1 MEKIKMTTPLVEMDG
16 DEMTRILWQM
26 IKDELLTPFVD
37 LKTEYYDLGLVK
49 REETK
54 DQITVDAANANKKYG
69 VAVKCAT
76 ITPNKQRVEE
86 YNLSEMWK
94 SPNGTIRAIL
104 DGTVFRAPILIDTI
118 RPAVRNWKKPITIA
132 RHAYGDVYKCT
143 EYRVPTEGRAELVF
157 TDKDGNESFRQTIY
171 DFECPGVLQGS
182 YNKDS
187 SIRSFAHS
195 CFQYAIDTKQ
205 ELWFSTKDTI
215 SKQYDQT
222 FKLIFQEIYEECYK
236 EKFEELGIRYFYTL
250 IDDAVARVIRSEG
263 GFIWACKN
271 YDGDVMSDMV
281 STAFGSLA
289 MMTSVLVSPDGNYE
303 YEAAHGTV
311 TQHYYR
317 YLKGEETSTN
327 PMATIYAWTGA
338 LRKRGELDGL
348 ADLVSFADKLEAAC
362 IQTLNDGVMT
372 KDLVGLVI
380 PEAKDSVKAVNS
392 KEFIAA
398 IRERLEALLSA

>member
-26 IKDELLTPFVD
+26 IKDELLLPFVD

-104 DGTVFRAPILIDTI
+104 DGTVFRAPILIDSI
-118 RPAVRNWKKPITIA
+118 RPVVRNWKKPITIA

-143 EYRVPTEGRAELVF
+143 EYRVPTEGKAELVF
-157 TDKDGNESFRQTIY
+157 TDKEGNETFRKTVY

-327 PMATIYAWTGA
+327 PMATIYAWSGA
-338 LRKRGELDGL
+338 LRKRGELDNL
-348 ADLVSFADKLEAAC
+348 PELMTFADKLEAAC
-362 IQTLNDGVMT
+362 IKTLEDGIMT
-372 KDLVGLVI
+372 KDLTGLVI
-380 PEAKDSVKAVNS
+380 PEAKASVKAVNS

-398 IRERLEALLSA
+398 IRQRLETSLA

>member
-1 MEKIKMTTPLVEMDG
+1 MTTPLVEMDG

-26 IKDELLTPFVD
+26 IKDELLLPFVD

-54 DQITVDAANANKKYG
+54 DQITIDAANANKKYG

-86 YNLSEMWK
+86 YNLTEMWK

-104 DGTVFRAPILIDTI
+104 DGTVVRAPILIDSI

-143 EYRVPTEGRAELVF
+143 EFRVPTEGKAELVF
-157 TDKDGNESFRQTIY
+157 TDAEGKETFRKTIY

-187 SIRSFAHS
+187 SIRSFAHA
-195 CFQYAIDTKQ
+195 CFQYALSTKQ
-205 ELWFSTKDTI
+205 DLWFSTKDTI

-222 FKLIFQEIYEECYK
+222 FKFLFQEIFEAEYK
-236 EKFEELGIRYFYTL
+236 AKFEEAGITYFYTL
-250 IDDAVARVIRSEG
+250 IDDAVARVIRSKG

-289 MMTSVLVSPDGNYE
+289 MMTSVLVSPEGNFE

-317 YLKGEETSTN
+317 YQRGEQTSTN
-327 PMATIYAWTGA
+327 PIATIYAWSGA

-348 ADLVSFADKLEAAC
+348 ADLVNFADQLEGAC
-362 IQTLNDGVMT
+362 IDTLNDGVMT
-372 KDLVGLVI
+372 KDLVGLVV
-380 PEAKDSVKAVNS
+380 PGTKATAVNS
-392 KEFIAA
+392 AEFIAA
-398 IRERLEALLSA
+398 IRERLTKRLA

>member
-16 DEMTRILWQM
+16 DEMTRVLWQM
-26 IKDELLTPFVD
+26 IKDELLLPFVD
-37 LKTEYYDLGLVK
+37 LKTEYYDLGLPE
-49 REETK
+49 REKTR
-54 DQITVDAANANKKYG
+54 DQVTVDSANATKKYG

-86 YNLSEMWK
+86 YNLTEMWK
-94 SPNGTIRAIL
+94 SPNGTIRAML
-104 DGTVFRAPILIDTI
+104 DGTVFRAPILIDSI
-118 RPAVRNWKKPITIA
+118 KPAVRNWQKPITIA
-132 RHAYGDVYKCT
+132 RHAYGDIYKAT
-143 EYRVPTEGRAELVF
+143 EYRVPTEGKAELVF
-157 TDKDGNESFRQTIY
+157 TDKAGNEAFRETVY

-195 CFQYAIDTKQ
+195 CFNYALNTKQ
-205 ELWFSTKDTI
+205 DLWFSAKDTI

-222 FKLIFQEIYEECYK
+222 FKLIFQEIYEADYK
-236 EKFEELGIRYFYTL
+236 AKFEEAGITYFYTL

-289 MMTSVLVSPDGNYE
+289 MMTSVLVSPDGKYE

-311 TQHYYR
+311 TRHYYR
-317 YLKGEETSTN
+317 YLKGEDTSTN
-327 PMATIYAWTGA
+327 PMATIFAWSGA

-348 ADLVSFADKLEAAC
+348 ASLVDFADKLESAC
-362 IQTLNDGVMT
+362 IDTLTDGIMT
-372 KDLVGLVI
+372 KDLVGLVA
-380 PEAKDSVKAVNS
+380 PGTKATAVNS
-392 KEFIAA
+392 KNFILA
-398 IRERLEALLSA
+398 IKERLEKKLA

>member
-16 DEMTRILWQM
+16 DEMTRVLWQM
-26 IKDELLTPFVD
+26 IKDELLYPFVD
-37 LKTEYYDLGLVK
+37 LKTEYYDLGLPE
-49 REETK
+49 REKTK
-54 DQITVDAANANKKYG
+54 DQVTVDSANATKKYG

-86 YNLSEMWK
+86 YNLTEMWK
-94 SPNGTIRAIL
+94 SPNGTIRAML
-104 DGTVFRAPILIDTI
+104 DGTVFRAPILIDSI
-118 RPAVRNWKKPITIA
+118 KPAVRNWQKPITIA
-132 RHAYGDVYKCT
+132 RHAYGDIYKAT
-143 EYRVPTEGRAELVF
+143 EYRVPTEGKAELVF
-157 TDKDGNESFRQTIY
+157 TDKEGNVSFRETVY

-195 CFQYAIDTKQ
+195 CFNYALTTKQ
-205 ELWFSTKDTI
+205 DLGFSTKDTI

-222 FKLIFQEIYEECYK
+222 FKLIFQEIYEADYK
-236 EKFEELGIRYFYTL
+236 AKFEEAGIEYFYTL

-289 MMTSVLVSPDGNYE
+289 MMTSVLVSPDGKYE

-311 TQHYYR
+311 TRHYYR
-317 YLKGEETSTN
+317 YLKGEDTSTN
-327 PMATIYAWTGA
+327 PMATIYAWSGA

-348 ADLVSFADKLEAAC
+348 TALVDFADKLEAAC
-362 IQTLNDGVMT
+362 IKTLDDGIMT
-372 KDLVGLVI
+372 KDLVGLVV
-380 PEAKDSVKAVNS
+380 PGTKTTAVNS
-392 KEFIAA
+392 KNFILA
-398 IRERLEALLSA
+398 IKERLENMLA